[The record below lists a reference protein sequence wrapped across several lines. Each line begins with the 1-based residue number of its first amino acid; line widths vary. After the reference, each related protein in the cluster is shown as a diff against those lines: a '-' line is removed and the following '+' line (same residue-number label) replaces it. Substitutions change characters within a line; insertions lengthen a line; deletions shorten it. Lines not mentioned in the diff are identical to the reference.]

1 MSNKPL
7 VPGAKKG
14 LDELK
19 IETANELG
27 IDLNKKYVADLPSKE
42 IGALAGPT
50 GGNMVKKMVE
60 AYENKLLK

>member
-7 VPGAKKG
+7 IPGAERRLNK
-14 LDELK
+14 LK

-27 IDLNKKYVADLPSKE
+27 VDLNKSYISDLTSKE
-42 IGALAGPT
+42 VGSMAGPT

-60 AYENKLLK
+60 AYENKLR

>member
-7 VPGAKKG
+7 VPGAEDRLNK
-14 LDELK
+14 LK
-19 IETANELG
+19 MESANELG
-27 IDLNKKYVADLPSKE
+27 IDLNKKYVANLPSKE

-60 AYENKLLK
+60 AYENRLK

>member
-7 VPGAKKG
+7 IPGAERKLNK
-14 LDELK
+14 LK

-27 IDLNKKYVADLPSKE
+27 VDLNKSYIAGLTSKE
-42 IGALAGPT
+42 VGSMAGPT

-60 AYENKLLK
+60 AYENKLK